1 MKILS
6 NTMLALFFLLIAGLV
21 IHGAT
26 HADGIENHQKVEH
39 SHQD

>member
-6 NTMLALFFLLIAGLV
+6 NTMLALFFLLIAGLL
-21 IHGAT
+21 IHGMS
-26 HADGIENHQKVEH
+26 HADGIENHQQAEH